1 MKLVL
6 KPAHIISAQSLGA
19 SFTSSA
25 MPVTQ
30 SDILGIQINYT
41 GAPVGA
47 FSVQASLDHAQDAQ
61 GNIQV
66 AGNWADVYL
75 SVNGATTSSIAVPAG
90 TSPILIDIYGPS
102 MPYFRLVYT
111 RTSGTGTADVYLG
124 AKRIGS

>member
-6 KPAHIISAQSLGA
+6 KPVHIVTAQSMGA
-19 SFTSSA
+19 TFTTTA
-25 MPVTQ
+25 FPVTQ

-41 GAPVGA
+41 GSPVGS

-75 SVNGATTSSIAVPAG
+75 TVNGALTSSIAVPAG
-90 TSPILIDIYGPS
+90 TSPILIDVYGPS

-111 RTSGTGTADVYLG
+111 RVSGTGTADIYLG